1 MLRVIHDGYIL
12 ELKRHPTIWQPY
24 NIANTVEA
32 FFHVSHKI
40 NQMTVDRNSL
50 IKASYSNILQS
61 FVYVEIPGCP
71 APNHGAFL
79 TQLVGL
85 LAREMASAGGS
96 LPAELTN
103 SANMSLE
110 EKAIRWKV
118 ITADRDGDK
127 VNIYLIYSA

>member
-1 MLRVIHDGYIL
+1 
-12 ELKRHPTIWQPY
+12 
-24 NIANTVEA
+24 
-32 FFHVSHKI
+32 
-40 NQMTVDRNSL
+40 
-50 IKASYSNILQS
+50 
-61 FVYVEIPGCP
+61 
-71 APNHGAFL
+71 
-79 TQLVGL
+79 
-85 LAREMASAGGS
+85 MASAGGS